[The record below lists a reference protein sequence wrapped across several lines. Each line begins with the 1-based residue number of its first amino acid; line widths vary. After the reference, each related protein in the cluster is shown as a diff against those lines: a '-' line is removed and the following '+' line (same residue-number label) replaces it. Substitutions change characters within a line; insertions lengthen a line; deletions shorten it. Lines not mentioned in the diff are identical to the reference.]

1 MVSTPVFG
9 LLAQTR
15 ISTEDLENLQ
25 RSLVLS
31 HAAGV
36 GEPLDDDRRA

>member
-1 MVSTPVFG
+1 MNTGFG
-9 LLAQTR
+9 LLASTR
-15 ISTEDLENLQ
+15 IATEDLENLQ

-36 GEPLDDDRRA
+36 GSAR